1 MRGGDVRLARR
12 LLWRNRRAAAAA
24 LAARGR
30 QSLHTGRGGC
40 LARRRAPSPALCLR
54 PRRCDAG
61 LLLRRAPG
69 MWPAAA
75 RHAGRRRVLL
85 RRRPSPR
92 RRPRLHSWLGRARDG
107 AGHVCGQVAARHR
120 ARRPRQPDRL
130 AARGARGRGQAAGRG
145 RGPAGGAGSGAGS
158 RRGWRPR
165 GRRGGRDAGGAGGRE
180 RSRSAYWTS
189 AARRREREGVR
200 ERERPH
206 VRVHHIV
213 LGTLGIGRTH
223 TLNSQ

>member
-12 LLWRNRRAAAAA
+12 LLWRNHRAAATA

-30 QSLHTGRGGC
+30 RSLHTGRGGC
-40 LARRRAPSPALCLR
+40 LTQGHIAPSIARALGRTVNDGHAATRGDTRMRAAILSHHPEAGTLSSPLRPSEVGRLARWHAPSPTLCLR

-61 LLLRRAPG
+61 LLLRCAPG

-75 RHAGRRRVLL
+75 RHAGRPRMLL
-85 RRRPSPR
+85 RRRPSPW

-107 AGHVCGQVAARHR
+107 AGHVCGQVAARRR

-145 RGPAGGAGSGAGS
+145 
-158 RRGWRPR
+158 
-165 GRRGGRDAGGAGGRE
+165 
-180 RSRSAYWTS
+180 
-189 AARRREREGVR
+189 
-200 ERERPH
+200 
-206 VRVHHIV
+206 
-213 LGTLGIGRTH
+213 
-223 TLNSQ
+223 